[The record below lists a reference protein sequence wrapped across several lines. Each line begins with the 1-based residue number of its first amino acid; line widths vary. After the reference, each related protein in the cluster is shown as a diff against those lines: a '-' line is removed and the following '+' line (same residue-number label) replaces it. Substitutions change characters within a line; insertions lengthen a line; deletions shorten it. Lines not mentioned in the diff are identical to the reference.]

1 MKERWS
7 RATYINP
14 KTGGMVLVE
23 RDERKIYISF
33 NDAAGGYTIDGEM
46 RDPNYDGVTPVVLG
60 IWGVVMALWG
70 ALVVL
75 RVLGL

>member
-7 RATYINP
+7 RALYVNP

-23 RDERKIYISF
+23 RDKRKIYISF
-33 NDAAGGYTIDGEM
+33 NDEPGGYTIDGEM

-70 ALVVL
+70 VLVVL